1 MIIRQ
6 MKFDRVSDEWTLQRI
21 QALRVA
27 LFTRGNPDLGQ
38 DPSQPLLGIPNRFAR
53 VTSLLDARRRV
64 RAFIDQHS
72 LGAGN
77 WAGGQVLD
85 GCDQQVA
92 YISYNGRVWLPAL
105 HEAMS
110 SN

>member
-6 MKFDRVSDEWTLQRI
+6 MKFDRESDAWTLQRV

-27 LFTRGNPDLGQ
+27 LFTRGNPDLQQ

-53 VTSLLDARRRV
+53 VTSLQDARQRV
-64 RAFIDQHS
+64 RSFIDQHA

-77 WAGGQVLD
+77 WAGGEVLD

-92 YISYNGRVWLPAL
+92 YISYNGRVWLSAL
-105 HEAMS
+105 HEAMP